1 MRDLFSDMDYRQ
13 RIIEEAAHLF
23 RRYGIRAV
31 TMDML
36 ANNLGISKRT
46 IYEVFTDKHE
56 LLSGVISLMVERQ
69 KELINKISGESENVI
84 EAIYRILGMMS
95 EHMESMSPAFRLDMM
110 KVRNE
115 IIRNMKESG
124 QFPYPNVNSDLI
136 KRGIEEGVF
145 RNDIDIEITNKC
157 LFEVIRMSG
166 NGDEFDP
173 YDYSK
178 KHVIRDVYINYLR
191 GISTQKG
198 LDLINYYET
207 HMIDFKGKNGASI

>member
-1 MRDLFSDMDYRQ
+1 MDYRQ

>member
-1 MRDLFSDMDYRQ
+1 MDYRQ
-13 RIIEEAAHLF
+13 RITEEAALLF

-46 IYEVFTDKHE
+46 IYEVFRDKHE
-56 LLSGVISLMVERQ
+56 LLSGVISLMIERQ
-69 KELINKISGESENVI
+69 KELISKISGESENVI
-84 EAIYRILGMMS
+84 EAVYRIMGMMS
-95 EHMESMSPAFRLDMM
+95 EHMDSMSPAFRLDMM
-110 KVRNE
+110 KFRNE
-115 IIRNMKESG
+115 IVRNMKETG

-145 RNDIDIEITNKC
+145 RDDIDIEITNKC
-157 LFEVIRMSG
+157 LFEVTRMSG

-173 YDYSK
+173 DDYSK

-198 LDLINYYET
+198 LDLINYYKKRESEL
-207 HMIDFKGKNGASI
+207 K